1 MSFRIIGL
9 APEDFAHLHL
19 LGDVELAAQGVERV
33 RIEREHVAP
42 CRVTLEDAAP
52 GEEVLLLSYRHQPA
66 HTPYRQAG
74 PIFVRAGGTGTDVV
88 DQIPPALARRTLSL
102 RAYDSEGAMID
113 ADLTEGAQAPTL
125 IEKMLANA
133 NVAYIH
139 AHYAR
144 RGCYAARIER
154 A

>member
-1 MSFRIIGL
+1 MSFRIVGL
-9 APEDFAHLHL
+9 EPEDFAHLHL
-19 LGDVELAAQGVERV
+19 LSDAELGAQGVERV
-33 RIEREHVAP
+33 RIDREHVAP
-42 CRVTLEDAAP
+42 CRITLDDAAP

-74 PIFVRAGGTGTDVV
+74 PIFVRAGGARAETI

-113 ADLTEGAQAPTL
+113 ADLTEGAQAAAL
-125 IEKMLANA
+125 IENMLANA

>member
-19 LGDVELAAQGVERV
+19 LSDAELATQGVERV
-33 RIEREHVAP
+33 RIEHEHVAP
-42 CRVTLEDAAP
+42 CRITLEDAAP
-52 GEEVLLLSYRHQPA
+52 GEDVLLLSYRHQPA

-74 PIFVRAGGTGTDVV
+74 PIFVRAGGTQTDVV
-88 DQIPPALARRTLSL
+88 GQIPPALARRTLSL

-113 ADLTEGAQAPTL
+113 ADLTEGAQAQAL
-125 IEKMLANA
+125 IDKMLANA